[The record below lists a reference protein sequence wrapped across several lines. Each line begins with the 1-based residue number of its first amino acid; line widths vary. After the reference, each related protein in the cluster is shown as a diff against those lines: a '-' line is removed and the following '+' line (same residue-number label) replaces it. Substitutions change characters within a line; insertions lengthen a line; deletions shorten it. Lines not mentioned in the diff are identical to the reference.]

1 MTPLAEPL
9 TVGPV
14 LVPSEVGLAVLAAI
28 QASNLD
34 VQVHDRGAYLR
45 VLADRR
51 CVVTRQAIELQ
62 LGRPVRLPSDLELC
76 MPSFKGRLRVDAEL
90 AVWEASSS

>member
-1 MTPLAEPL
+1 MSTPRAS
-9 TVGPV
+9 VGPV
-14 LVPSEVGLAVLAAI
+14 LLPSEVGLAILAAI

-34 VQVHDRGAYLR
+34 VRVQNRGAYLR
-45 VLADRR
+45 VVARDR

-76 MPSFKGRLRVDAEL
+76 MASFKGRLQVDGERAI
-90 AVWEASSS
+90 WETSAR

>member
-1 MTPLAEPL
+1 MMSEPL
-9 TVGPV
+9 SVGPV
-14 LVPSEVGLAVLAAI
+14 LLPSEVGLAVLAAI

-34 VQVHDRGAYLR
+34 VRVQDRGAYLR
-45 VLADRR
+45 VLSRSR

-62 LGRPVRLPSDLELC
+62 LGRPVRLPSDLEQC

-90 AVWEASSS
+90 AVWEARWS

>member
-1 MTPLAEPL
+1 MTPEPL
-9 TVGPV
+9 SVGPV

-28 QASNLD
+28 QASNLE
-34 VQVHDRGAYLR
+34 VQVQDRGAYLR
-45 VLADRR
+45 VLALGR

-62 LGRPVRLPSDLELC
+62 LGRPVQLPSDLEIC

>member
-1 MTPLAEPL
+1 
-9 TVGPV
+9 V
-14 LVPSEVGLAVLAAI
+14 LLPSEVGLAVLAAI

-45 VLADRR
+45 VLTLRR

-76 MPSFKGRLRVDAEL
+76 MPSFKGRLRVDADL
-90 AVWEASSS
+90 AVWEAGS